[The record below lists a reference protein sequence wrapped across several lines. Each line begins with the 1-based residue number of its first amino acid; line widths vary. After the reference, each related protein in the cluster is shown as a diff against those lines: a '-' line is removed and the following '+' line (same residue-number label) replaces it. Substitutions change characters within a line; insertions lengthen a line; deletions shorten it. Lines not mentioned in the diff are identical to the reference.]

1 MNCSLDFKIVYT
13 DDGSV
18 PTPET
23 GMELKMNEE
32 AWRNGDSR
40 GSMVWFNQA
49 TMFQTAELKVATV
62 QKAKE
67 MGKDTACKVEDM
79 MENKNLFQKI

>member
-1 MNCSLDFKIVYT
+1 L
-13 DDGSV
+13 

-23 GMELKMNEE
+23 AKELRINEE
-32 AWRNGDSR
+32 AWKNGDSR

-49 TMFQTAELKVATV
+49 TMFQTAELKVATIRE
-62 QKAKE
+62 AKK